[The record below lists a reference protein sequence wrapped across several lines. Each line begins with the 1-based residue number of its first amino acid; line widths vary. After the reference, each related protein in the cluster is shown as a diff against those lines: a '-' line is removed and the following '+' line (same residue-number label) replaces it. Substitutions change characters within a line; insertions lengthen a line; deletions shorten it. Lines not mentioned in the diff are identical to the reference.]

1 MTEQSKVNMGVYKK
15 LAVARAKLRA
25 KTLKKSGLNKFAGYQ
40 YFELGD
46 FLHPT
51 LEIFDE
57 IGLIGIVSFNKEQAE
72 LSIVDIDGGGEIV
85 ITSPF
90 GSAALKGC
98 HEVQNIGAVE
108 TYQRRYLWVAAMEI
122 VEHDALDAT
131 TGRKGDA
138 PIITPKAG
146 IGDELSNDIKE
157 FLMELAE
164 SCHSLV
170 ANGRAREAYDMIKG
184 NELEADQEVWL
195 WGKLDSATKSAIK
208 KAKSEAIK

>member
-1 MTEQSKVNMGVYKK
+1 MNEVSKANMEVYRK
-15 LAVARAKLRA
+15 LSIARAKLR
-25 KTLKKSGLNKFAGYQ
+25 TQVLKKSGLNKFAGYQ

-51 LEIFDE
+51 LQIFDE
-57 IGLIGIVSFNKEQAE
+57 IGLVGIVSFNKEEAS
-72 LSIVDIDGGGEIV
+72 LDIVDVDGGGMIT

-108 TYQRRYLWVAAMEI
+108 TYQRRYLWVTAMEI

-138 PIITPKAG
+138 PIITPKGG
-146 IGDELSNDIKE
+146 IGDDLPNDIKE
-157 FLMELAE
+157 FLVELAE
-164 SCHSLV
+164 SCKELV
-170 ANGRAREAYDMIKG
+170 ANGKAREAYDLIKS
-184 NELEADQEVWL
+184 NALEADQEVWL
-195 WGKLDSATKSAIK
+195 SNQMDSSTRSAIK
-208 KAKSEAIK
+208 KAKTL